1 MISSQ
6 FIILSSGTILG
17 SDVTDW
23 NATVFDKQVRK
34 RRNIAIIVMVY
45 FFWGGGT
52 EERTQYID
60 IAKWNNDGVSRV
72 AFN

>member
-6 FIILSSGTILG
+6 FIILSSDDFVDFGTILG

-34 RRNIAIIVMVY
+34 GRNIAIIVMLY
-45 FFWGGGT
+45 FFGGGQKN
-52 EERTQYID
+52 EHNSPPSINY
-60 IAKWNNDGVSRV
+60 
-72 AFN
+72 

>member
-34 RRNIAIIVMVY
+34 GRNIAIIVMLY
-45 FFWGGGT
+45 FFLGGGT

-60 IAKWNNDGVSRV
+60 IAEVEQCGISRV

>member
-34 RRNIAIIVMVY
+34 GRNIAIIVMLY
-45 FFWGGGT
+45 FFLGGGDR
-52 EERTQYID
+52 RTNTIHRYCEVEQ
-60 IAKWNNDGVSRV
+60 
-72 AFN
+72 